1 MKANND
7 TYDKIE
13 QGIWDVEIGLDS
25 LYCKDG
31 LEPDEIAAA
40 AEDLLEDATRLRK
53 RVLRLLKDA
62 RNKE

>member
-7 TYDKIE
+7 IYDKIE
-13 QGIWDVEIGLDS
+13 RGIWDVEIGLDS
-25 LYCKDG
+25 LYCTGG
-31 LEPDEIAAA
+31 LEPDEIAAV

-62 RNKE
+62 RSNG